1 MNEPNEQATPSPD
14 RRDFL
19 MASAAVAAAT
29 LAPAGVFAAG
39 DETIKVGLIGCG
51 GRGSGAASDCLK
63 ADKAVKIVAV
73 GDAFEFRAKG
83 CLNSLSRQFKDRI
96 DVGDRIFT
104 GLDAYQK
111 VLDSGI
117 DLVILATPP
126 GFRPLHLEAAVKAGK
141 NIFTEKPVGV
151 DGPGIR
157 RVLAAYEE
165 AKKKNLAIVAG
176 TQRRH
181 QTGYLETMK
190 RVHGGEIGDIVAANG
205 YWNGHGIWFNPR
217 SDLKNHGVPDSDVAY
232 QIYNWYHFLWI
243 CGDHIVEQH
252 VHNLDVI
259 NWAMNSRPVKAWGL
273 GGRLNLGGQ
282 SNRRPGDPNEVGN
295 IFDHFSVEYEYA
307 NGVKLHSYCC
317 HIDGTVGNVSEM
329 VVGSKGVCR
338 TQDRQEYSINRKPVF
353 DPKQDNAPYVQEH
366 ADLIASIRSGGTH
379 VNELKQVAESTLTA
393 ILGRM
398 ATYTGKMVSWEQAL
412 NSKEDTFP
420 QGLSWDMRLQTLPA
434 PIPGKTKF
442 V

>member
-1 MNEPNEQATPSPD
+1 MNETNAQETPSPD

-19 MASAAVAAAT
+19 AASAVVAAAT

-39 DETIKVGLIGCG
+39 DETVKVGLIGCG
-51 GRGSGAASDCLK
+51 GRGSGAAKDCLQ
-63 ADKAVKIVAV
+63 ADKAVKIVAL

-83 CLNSLSRQFKDRI
+83 CLSELTKQFKDRV
-96 DVGDRIFT
+96 DVGDRVFA

-141 NIFTEKPVGV
+141 HIFTEKPVGV

-157 RVLAAYEE
+157 RVLAAADE
-165 AKKKNLAIVAG
+165 AKKKDLAIVAG

-181 QTGYLETMK
+181 QTGYRETMK
-190 RVHGGEIGDIVAANG
+190 RVHDGEIGDIVGASC
-205 YWNGHGIWFNPR
+205 YWNGHGIWFHPR
-217 SDLKNHGVPDSDVAY
+217 SELKKLGVPDSDLAY
-232 QIYNWYHFLWI
+232 QLYNWYHFQWI

-252 VHNLDVI
+252 IHNLDVV
-259 NWAMNSRPVKAWGL
+259 NWAIGSHPLKAWGL

-282 SNRRPGDPNEVGN
+282 SNRRAGDPNEVGN
-295 IFDHFSVEYEYA
+295 IFDHFCIEYEYP
-307 NGVKLHSYCC
+307 NGVKVHSYCC
-317 HIDGTVGNVSEM
+317 HIDGTVGNVSEFL
-329 VVGSKGVCR
+329 VGSKYHCR
-338 TQDRQEYSINRKPVF
+338 TQDGHEYSINSKPVF

-366 ADLIASIRSGGTH
+366 ADLIASIRSGKH
-379 VNELKQVAESTLTA
+379 VNELRQVAESTLTA
-393 ILGRM
+393 IMGRM
-398 ATYTGKMVSWEQAL
+398 ATYTGKMLSWEQAL

-420 QGLSWDMRLQTLPA
+420 QGLNWDMRLQTPPA
-434 PIPGKTKF
+434 PVPGKTKF